1 MIATFRHKGLRRFSE
16 TGTTA
21 GIHMGIGCDACA
33 QLLGISSPLMRDL
46 LIGVQPITPELA
58 AKLSHALGSSPESWL
73 RMQQIYDAWQR
84 KTTGAG
90 DIAK

>member
-1 MIATFRHKGLRRFSE
+1 MQMHNPPHPGDFIKEVYLE
-16 TGTTA
+16 
-21 GIHMGIGCDACA
+21 HMGIGCDACA

-46 LIGVQPITPELA
+46 LIGVQSITPELA